1 MKGCHWHTRMLD
13 HASCTP
19 QLYYHETTVCVHM
32 HVYVFV
38 CACVCAL
45 CSKQAYFMSHGSII
59 ILQQHGLFKAR
70 QSRNPYTIGTAERK
84 LLIVFVYY
92 VVLTVVALT
101 AFTLIVQDAEKLI
114 SARLLY
120 FQCESKGIDPDN
132 PCDPNIHIKLDH
144 VALTSLSYILLG
156 LFPVVNF
163 VFVISVRDLK
173 ETLRKR
179 CPCLFNNTISR
190 I

>member
-1 MKGCHWHTRMLD
+1 MFCNNT
-13 HASCTP
+13 
-19 QLYYHETTVCVHM
+19 
-32 HVYVFV
+32 
-38 CACVCAL
+38 
-45 CSKQAYFMSHGSII
+45 II

-92 VVLTVVALT
+92 VVLTVISIT
-101 AFTLIVQDAEKLI
+101 AFTLIVQDADRLFL
-114 SARLLY
+114 ARLQY
-120 FQCESKGIDPDN
+120 FECKRKGVDPNN
-132 PCDPNIHIKLDH
+132 PCDPNIHIKLEH

-163 VFVISVRDLK
+163 VFVISVRELK
-173 ETLRKR
+173 EQLRKWF
-179 CPCLFNNTISR
+179 PCLFKTNTRSR

>member
-1 MKGCHWHTRMLD
+1 MHCAVSIFYVTRFYI
-13 HASCTP
+13 P
-19 QLYYHETTVCVHM
+19 
-32 HVYVFV
+32 
-38 CACVCAL
+38 
-45 CSKQAYFMSHGSII
+45 
-59 ILQQHGLFKAR
+59 QQHGLFKAR

-101 AFTLIVQDAEKLI
+101 AFTLIVQDAEKLLL
-114 SARLLY
+114 ARLQY
-120 FQCESKGIDPDN
+120 FECEKKGVDPNN
-132 PCDPNIHIKLDH
+132 PCDPNIYIKLEH